1 MHINF
6 GVIMI
11 YDLLYY
17 KSCENA
23 DGLIIDITHSRMY
36 IKDFDHVAQIYARV
50 SHNKTMSSKLNEYLI
65 MI

>member
-23 DGLIIDITHSRMY
+23 DGLIIDITILQVKTY
-36 IKDFDHVAQIYARV
+36 IVALLEGK
-50 SHNKTMSSKLNEYLI
+50 SHTRSSTI
-65 MI
+65 GVMT